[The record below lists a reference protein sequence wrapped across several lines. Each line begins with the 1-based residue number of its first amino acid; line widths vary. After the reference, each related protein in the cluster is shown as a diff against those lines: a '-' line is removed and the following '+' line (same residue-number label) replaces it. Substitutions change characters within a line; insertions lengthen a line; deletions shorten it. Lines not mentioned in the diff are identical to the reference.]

1 MSDARVI
8 GVEVKHVRVP
18 LWKIMMSSDIGALR
32 RLLNIVEAL
41 PRPMLG
47 RGGRKSALYAHFKLA
62 KSVHR
67 EQLNKTRLESVPT
80 RR

>member
-1 MSDARVI
+1 LSDVRVI

-41 PRPMLG
+41 RRPMLG
-47 RGGRKSALYAHFKLA
+47 RGTKSALYARFKLA

-80 RR
+80 R